1 MKKYISALTGIMLVA
16 GMVLTGCGKTE
27 SPETAV
33 ENGPVIETQEAEAA
47 PETTENAAEQKNES
61 STDIPAEDPEAV
73 IYLILP
79 SEEGQSKVEED
90 EIASKVQAA
99 GLTLVV
105 KNCNRSIDEQNK
117 AFDEAINAG
126 ARLIICDNS
135 DVEQTTL
142 KVESAGTAGIPVILM
157 NRGIDSMGLAASQI
171 LTDNYSCVT
180 KLGEKLIEYKNGTSN
195 YIEVLG
201 SNSSYDITE
210 AFSDVMSGNEGM
222 VMVRSDIADENDEQ
236 DSYNVI
242 WDMLNDT
249 PDADMLVCYNVTQ
262 TKAGISAAADL
273 GRTITVVCL
282 YGDDDSITELV
293 NNGSV
298 YATVVK
304 PGEELAK
311 TAADQV
317 HTYIN
322 TGELPSSELV
332 YVQGNIISSNVAPA
346 ADFVVESQAEEST
359 VNETGASEG
368 LNPEGEEG
376 LPPEQQ

>member
-135 DVEQTTL
+135 DVEQTTF

-210 AFSDVMSGNEGM
+210 AFSDVMSGNDGM

-242 WDMLNDT
+242 WEMLKDT

-273 GRTITVVCL
+273 GKTITVVCL

-304 PGEELAK
+304 PGEELAR

-317 HTYIN
+317 DTYIN
-322 TGELPSSELV
+322 KGELPSSELV

-346 ADFVVESQAEEST
+346 ADFVVESQAEESP
-359 VNETGASEG
+359 VNETGALEG